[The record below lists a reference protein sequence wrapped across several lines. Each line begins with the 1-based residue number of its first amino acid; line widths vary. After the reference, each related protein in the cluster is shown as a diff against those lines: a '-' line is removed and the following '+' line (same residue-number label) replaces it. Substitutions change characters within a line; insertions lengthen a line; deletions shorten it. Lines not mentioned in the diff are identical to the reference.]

1 MPNPASSGP
10 RRRLRNTLGLQ
21 CRLRLGERAMPD
33 AIHLAAI
40 DTLLGV
46 FVTMFMGGRVD
57 YLRGKF
63 KIEAPAI
70 TGHPDFDRGH
80 RTHMNT
86 VENLILF
93 LPLLWVA
100 TYFYGGQ
107 VPFWIGLIWVAS
119 RVLYAWGYS
128 QKNSQMRGPGAGIG

>member
-1 MPNPASSGP
+1 
-10 RRRLRNTLGLQ
+10 
-21 CRLRLGERAMPD
+21 MPD

-40 DTLLGV
+40 DTWLGV
-46 FVTMFMGGRVD
+46 FVTMFMGGRVG

-63 KIEAPAI
+63 KIEAPAT
-70 TGHPDFDRGH
+70 TGHPSFERGH

-86 VENLILF
+86 IENLILF

-107 VPFWIGLIWVAS
+107 LPFWIGLFWVAS

-128 QKNSQMRGPGAGIG
+128 QNNAQMRGPGAGIGFLALLALLIVAAIGVFFPPGTTA

>member
-1 MPNPASSGP
+1 
-10 RRRLRNTLGLQ
+10 
-21 CRLRLGERAMPD
+21 MPD

-46 FVTMFMGGRVD
+46 FVTMLMGGRVG

-70 TGHPDFDRGH
+70 TGDPYFERGH

-86 VENLILF
+86 IENLILF
-93 LPLLWVA
+93 VPLLWVA

-107 VPFWIGLIWVAS
+107 LPFWIGLVWVAS
-119 RVLYAWGYS
+119 RVLYAWGYA
-128 QKNSQMRGPGAGIG
+128 QNNAQLRGPGAGLGFLSLFALLVVGTIGVLFPPVTTA